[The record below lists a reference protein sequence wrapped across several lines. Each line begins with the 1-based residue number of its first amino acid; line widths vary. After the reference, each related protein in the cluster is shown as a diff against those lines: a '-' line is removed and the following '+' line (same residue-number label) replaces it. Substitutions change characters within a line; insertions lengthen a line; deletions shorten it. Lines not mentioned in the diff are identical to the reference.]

1 MSNPDNKER
10 DRLLGLGVA
19 LGIALGM
26 IIGLVFFD
34 NIGLGLALG
43 PAVGIAAAIG
53 VHEARKAKRA
63 RIPR

>member
-10 DRLLGLGVA
+10 DRLLGLGIV

-26 IIGLVFFD
+26 VAGLLFFD
-34 NIGLGLALG
+34 NIGIGLALG

-53 VHEARKAKRA
+53 IHQSRAKRTGA
-63 RIPR
+63 TR